1 MVFCSRQPQ
10 HTQPSTPNIIQ
21 TTPNIAQ
28 QQPHQHHHHQHQ
40 RHQVLSYLTDV
51 RCAPLTGDDA
61 GSFRLTFAFR
71 ENPHFT
77 NATLEKTFYMEDPD
91 EVVPRKFVGSK
102 ARAGG
107 GREGGL
113 FVVAS

>member
-1 MVFCSRQPQ
+1 
-10 HTQPSTPNIIQ
+10 
-21 TTPNIAQ
+21 
-28 QQPHQHHHHQHQ
+28 
-40 RHQVLSYLTDV
+40 
-51 RCAPLTGDDA
+51 
-61 GSFRLTFAFR
+61 
-71 ENPHFT
+71 
-77 NATLEKTFYMEDPD
+77 MEDPD